1 MKIPVT
7 VLTGYLGAG
16 KTTLLRRMLAEPG
29 GKRYAVIVNEF
40 AELGIDSEL
49 IESADEQVIQLSNGC
64 LCCSVRGD
72 LLSSLEA
79 LLEKG
84 GFDALII
91 ETTGL
96 ANPAPIAQTF
106 MLDDDLND
114 ELVLDA
120 VVCIVDGAHIQG
132 YWKRHPEIVQQLAFA
147 DVVLLN
153 KVEHLGEIDAASV
166 DALLRKLSPSAQ
178 QFRTSHCE
186 IDVGLLSGFSAY
198 SLKDLE
204 DTGADHRFPV
214 LLHRHDEHV
223 VSVSLTTDK
232 EVVPDRFMGFIQAL
246 QREYGEDLLRYK
258 GVLALTHEP
267 RRFVFQ
273 GVQAMADGDVQR
285 HWRVD
290 EPRTSRLVFIGR
302 GLDSEALRSS
312 FEACLH

>member
-16 KTTLLRRMLAEPG
+16 KTTLLRRMLTAPG
-29 GKRYAVIVNEF
+29 GRRYAVIVNEF

-49 IESADEQVIQLSNGC
+49 IENRDEQVIQLSNGC

-72 LLSSLEA
+72 LLHSLEI

-84 GFDALII
+84 GFDALVI

-114 ELVLDA
+114 DLVLDS
-120 VVCIVDGAHIQG
+120 VVCVVDGAHIES

-147 DVVLLN
+147 DTVLLN
-153 KVEHLGEIDAASV
+153 KVETLTGSQADAV
-166 DALLRKLSPSAQ
+166 EGLLRRLSPQAEH
-178 QFRTSHCE
+178 FRTRHCDL
-186 IDVGLLSGFSAY
+186 DVSILTGRGSFT
-198 SLKDLE
+198 LE
-204 DTGADHRFPV
+204 TLRLENGGQSKPI
-214 LLHRHDEHV
+214 LLHRHDDEV
-223 VSVSLTTDK
+223 VSVSLTTEK
-232 EVVPDRFMGFIQAL
+232 EVVPDRFMGFIQTL
-246 QREYGEDLLRYK
+246 QREYGEDLIRYK
-258 GVLALTHEP
+258 GILAFTNEP

-285 HWRVD
+285 LWAD
-290 EPRTSRLVFIGR
+290 GEPRVSKLVFIGR
-302 GLDSEALRSS
+302 NLESEALRSS
-312 FEACLH
+312 FEACLR

>member
-16 KTTLLRRMLAEPG
+16 KTTLLRRMLANPG
-29 GKRYAVIVNEF
+29 EQKFAVIVNEF

-49 IESADEQVIQLSNGC
+49 IESRDEEVIQLSNGC

-79 LLEKG
+79 LVAKG

-114 ELVLDA
+114 RLVLDA
-120 VVCIVDGAHIQG
+120 VVCVVDGPHIGG

-153 KVEHLGEIDAASV
+153 KCEQLTADRTDDIER
-166 DALLRKLSPSAQ
+166 LLRKLSPLSRL
-178 QFRTSHCE
+178 FRTSRCE
-186 IDVGLLSGFSAY
+186 MDVAALTGRRAY
-198 SLKDLE
+198 SLAEFEL
-204 DTGADHRFPV
+204 GAPGAFVPAF
-214 LLHRHDEHV
+214 LHRHDEE
-223 VSVSLTTDK
+223 VSSISLTTDK
-232 EVVPDRFMGFIQAL
+232 EVVPDRFMAFIQTL
-246 QREYGEDLLRYK
+246 QLQYGEDLLRYK
-258 GVLALTHEP
+258 GVLAMTNEP

-285 HWRVD
+285 YWRED
-290 EPRTSRLVFIGR
+290 EPRSSKLVFIGR
-302 GLDSEALRSS
+302 NLDARALRAS
-312 FEACLH
+312 FEACLQ

>member
-16 KTTLLRRMLAEPG
+16 KTTLLRKMLADPRG
-29 GKRYAVIVNEF
+29 RRYAVIVNEF

-49 IESADEQVIQLSNGC
+49 IESRDEQVIQLSNGC

-120 VVCIVDGAHIQG
+120 VVCVVDGAHIQG

-153 KVEHLGEIDAASV
+153 KIEQLCDDDAESV
-166 DALLRKLSPSAQ
+166 DALLRKLSPSAK
-178 QFRTSHCE
+178 QFRTSHCAV
-186 IDVGLLSGFSAY
+186 DVGSLSSFSAY

-204 DTGADHRFPV
+204 ITGADHRFPV
-214 LLHRHDEHV
+214 LLHRHDQHV

-285 HWRVD
+285 RWHDD
-290 EPRTSRLVFIGR
+290 EPRTSKLVFIGR
-302 GLDSEALRSS
+302 NLDSDALRSS
-312 FEACLH
+312 FEACLQ